1 MRHGSHQASRDI
13 RDMSRPATAPPPSAS
28 YSGAFRAVDLRQTGN
43 LLRLIALV
51 LLAASPFA
59 VDPVA
64 YMCVTIPVLLA
75 PFLWV
80 SSGAFGIPVLPVVSA
95 LSYVYYALPLLNGRT
110 LVEYRPEDLIW
121 AALSVG
127 LFLTAAALAAWPFLG
142 DGRGRAGPPPL
153 ARRPGRAQVIRTRSL
168 SNLASN
174 DELHRLIFIG
184 FVAGNV
190 YYLLLL
196 SGTAGY
202 LGTFI
207 GVFRS
212 VTVTLGSLAC
222 YLTGFA
228 RGSGLLTGQRWLM
241 ALTGFV
247 SLTLLSMS
255 GLFLVGGAINIAA
268 AMLGYVL
275 AARRLPW
282 MTLAIVFALL
292 SILNAG
298 KANMRAEYWERD
310 SQSLKETSLLRMP
323 GMMVDWFVAGI
334 SAPLSS
340 RPGQNTSLLE
350 RTSLL
355 HMVLTVQEVTPRII
369 PYLEGGTYALLPSML
384 MPRFLE
390 PDKTQSQAAL
400 NLLSVRY
407 GRQRAEDTY
416 KTTLG
421 WGMVAEA
428 YANYGNPAVI
438 AVGVLFGALCG
449 MLMRLSATAGP
460 LSLAMLLAI
469 ASTLTLCNL
478 ELDVSSLA
486 VTMLQTA
493 GGILLF
499 AALPRFVKR
508 RPAPALAN
516 PLPRSRAP

>member
-1 MRHGSHQASRDI
+1 
-13 RDMSRPATAPPPSAS
+13 MSTYGTMPSAPYPGS
-28 YSGAFRAVDLRQTGN
+28 FRAVSIRQTAS
-43 LLRLIALV
+43 LLLLV
-51 LLAASPFA
+51 AVGLLAASPFA
-59 VDPVA
+59 VDPIA

-95 LSYVYYALPLLNGRT
+95 LSYVYYALPLLAGET
-110 LVEYRPEDLIW
+110 LAVYRSEDLVW

-142 DGRGRAGPPPL
+142 DGRGRNKPPP
-153 ARRPGRAQVIRTRSL
+153 ATRVPGRAQRIRTRSL
-168 SNLASN
+168 NNLAGN
-174 DELHRLIFIG
+174 DELYRLIFIG
-184 FVAGNV
+184 LVAGNL

-196 SGTAGY
+196 SGTASY

-222 YLTGFA
+222 YLIGFA
-228 RGSGLLTGQRWLM
+228 RGSGLLTGQRWVA
-241 ALTGFV
+241 ALAGFLL
-247 SLTLLSMS
+247 LTALSMS
-255 GLFLVGGAINIAA
+255 GLFLVTGAVNIAA
-268 AMLGYVL
+268 AVLGYVL
-275 AARRLPW
+275 AAKRIPW
-282 MTLAIVFALL
+282 ITLGLAFAIL

-298 KANMRAEYWERD
+298 KLNIRNEYWARD
-310 SQSLKETSLLRMP
+310 SQSLRNASIVQVP
-323 GMMVDWFVAGI
+323 GMIVDWFAAGI
-334 SAPLSS
+334 SAPVSH
-340 RPGQNTSLLE
+340 RAGENNSLLE

-355 HMVLTVQEVTPRII
+355 HMVLAVQEATPRII

-384 MPRFLE
+384 VPRFLQ
-390 PDKTQSQAAL
+390 PDKIESQAGL

-407 GRQRAEDTY
+407 GRQRAEDTA

-438 AVGVLFGALCG
+438 AVGVIFGALCG
-449 MLMRLSATAGP
+449 FLMRLSATAAP
-460 LSLAMLLAI
+460 LSLAMLMAI

-478 ELDVSSLA
+478 ELDVSSLVA
-486 VTMLQTA
+486 TMMQTA

-499 AALPRFVKR
+499 AALPRVVKR
-508 RPAPALAN
+508 RAAPAM
-516 PLPRSRAP
+516 PLPRSGAP

>member
-1 MRHGSHQASRDI
+1 
-13 RDMSRPATAPPPSAS
+13 MSTYGTMPPAPYPSS
-28 YSGAFRAVDLRQTGN
+28 FRAVNIRQTAN
-43 LLRLIALV
+43 LLCVVAV
-51 LLAASPFA
+51 CLLAASPFA
-59 VDPVA
+59 ADPIA
-64 YMCVTIPVLLA
+64 YMCVTIPVLLV

-95 LSYVYYALPLLNGRT
+95 LSYVYYAMPLLAGST
-110 LVEYRPEDLIW
+110 LATYRSEDLVW

-142 DGRGRAGPPPL
+142 DGRGRNKPPPA
-153 ARRPGRAQVIRTRSL
+153 ARVPGRVRLIRTRSL
-168 SNLASN
+168 NNLAGN
-174 DELHRLIFIG
+174 DELYRLIFVG
-184 FVAGNV
+184 LVAGNL
-190 YYLLLL
+190 YYLLQA

-228 RGSGLLTGQRWLM
+228 RGAGLLTGQRWAA
-241 ALTGFV
+241 ALAGFLL
-247 SLTLLSMS
+247 LTVLSMS
-255 GLFLVGGAINIAA
+255 SLFLVTGAVNIAA
-268 AMLGYVL
+268 AVLGYVL
-275 AARRLPW
+275 AAKRIPW
-282 MTLAIVFALL
+282 ITLGLAFAIL

-298 KANMRAEYWERD
+298 KLNIRNEYWAQN
-310 SQSLKETSLLRMP
+310 SQSLRNASIMQVP
-323 GMMVDWFVAGI
+323 GMIVDWFAAGI
-334 SAPLSS
+334 SAPVSHRAGENS
-340 RPGQNTSLLE
+340 SLLE

-355 HMVLTVQEVTPRII
+355 HMVLAVQEATPRII

-384 MPRFLE
+384 VPRFLQ
-390 PDKTQSQAAL
+390 PDKMESQAGL

-428 YANYGNPAVI
+428 YANYGNPAVV
-438 AVGVLFGALCG
+438 AVGVIFGALCG
-449 MLMRLSATAGP
+449 FLMRLSATAAP
-460 LSLAMLLAI
+460 LSLAMLMAI

-478 ELDVSSLA
+478 ELDVSSLV
-486 VTMLQTA
+486 VTMMQTA

-499 AALPRFVKR
+499 AALPRVVKR
-508 RPAPALAN
+508 RAAPAM
-516 PLPRSRAP
+516 PLPRSGAP